1 MPPKLS
7 ARAAAEMMSELKL
20 QAGGERHAHEVI
32 ILYPPIISPS
42 VLNAAAPADADS
54 TPLKE

>member
-1 MPPKLS
+1 
-7 ARAAAEMMSELKL
+7 MMSELKL
-20 QAGGERHAHEVI
+20 QAGGERHAHEV
-32 ILYPPIISPS
+32 IISPS